1 MAPEVGERGDFPYLD
16 SNNYPGQPKRM
27 QRTTGVSPAVA
38 GSHLMASPPSAPR
51 RPHVVS
57 AHGDDREDPWFW
69 LREREDPEVLAYLEA
84 ENAYTEEETAP
95 LRGLRSGLFE
105 EMKARIKETD
115 MSVPARRGPWW
126 YYSRTEEGKDYGIH
140 CRRPARGRD
149 ELPPAGEP
157 GEEEQILLD
166 ENALAEGT
174 EYFAVGSAAVSHDHR
189 WLAYSTDHRGNEK
202 YELCFRPLDA
212 EIAPAPEAVPET
224 GYGLAWSAA
233 TDYVF
238 YVRMDEAQRPFQ
250 LWRHELGHDP
260 AGDVL
265 VFEEPDRRFSLGTG
279 TTRDTAFVLIGL
291 HSTNTTEWLAI
302 PSDDPLGE
310 PRVVLPRREGVEYA
324 VDHLTPTPGGAGWFV
339 VLTND
344 GAQDFRVLAAP
355 DDALGTE
362 TGWREVVPYRPGVRV
377 EDVDAFSSVL
387 VLSERSE
394 AQTQVRVLPLP
405 EGEPFEGD
413 LLESGWIVP
422 SIESPSSTW
431 LGTNPEPDAPALR
444 IGRMSLV
451 TPSSVLQITLAGR
464 EETLLKQ
471 EPVLGD
477 FDATRYTTYREWT
490 VAPDGTRVPLSVVHR
505 KDLALPAPCV
515 LYGYGAYEMSI
526 DPSFSP
532 HRLSLLDR
540 GIVFVIAHVRG
551 GGEMGRAWYEDGRM
565 EHKAN
570 TFSDYIASA
579 RHLLDAGIARPGAL
593 VGRGASA
600 GGLLIGAVA
609 NQAPE
614 LFRALVAE
622 VPFVDCVTT
631 MLDDELPLTVGE
643 WEEWGNPLADES
655 AYRRMLTY
663 SPYDNVR
670 GHNPDGSPRTYP
682 NLFVTAGLNDP
693 RVAYWEPAKWVAK
706 LRAES
711 PSTRVLLKTELGAG
725 HGGPSGRYD
734 AWKEEALV
742 YAFLLDVLGLAGG
755 D

>member
-1 MAPEVGERGDFPYLD
+1 
-16 SNNYPGQPKRM
+16 
-27 QRTTGVSPAVA
+27 
-38 GSHLMASPPSAPR
+38 MASPPAAPR
-51 RPHVVS
+51 RPHVIS
-57 AHGDDREDPWFW
+57 AHGDNREDPWFW
-69 LREREDPEVLAYLEA
+69 LRQREDPAVLAYLEA
-84 ENAYTEEETAP
+84 ENAYTEETTAP
-95 LRGLRSGLFE
+95 LADLRSGLFE

-115 MSVPARRGPWW
+115 MSVPTRRGPWW

-140 CRRPARGRD
+140 CRRPARGLQ

-157 GEEEQILLD
+157 GEDEEILLD
-166 ENALAEGT
+166 ENVLAEGSD
-174 EYFAVGSAAVSHDHR
+174 YFAVGSAAVSHDHR
-189 WLAYSTDHRGNEK
+189 WLAYSTDLRGDEK
-202 YELCFRPLDA
+202 YELQFRPLEA
-212 EIAPAPEAVPET
+212 GVAAAPESVPGT

-233 TDYVF
+233 ADHVF

-250 LWRHELGHDP
+250 LWRHQVGSDP

-265 VFEEPDRRFSLGTG
+265 VFEEADRRFSLGTG
-279 TTRDTAFVLIGL
+279 STRDTAWVLVGL
-291 HSTNTTEWLAI
+291 HSTNTTEWLAL
-302 PSDDPLGE
+302 PSDDPLAE

-324 VDHLTPTPGGAGWFV
+324 VDHLTPSAGGGGWFL

-344 GAQDFRVLAAP
+344 EAQDFRVLAAP
-355 DDALGTE
+355 DGEALGAPA
-362 TGWREVVPYRPGVRV
+362 GSAAWREVIPHRPGTRI
-377 EDVDAFSSVL
+377 EDVDAFGRAL
-387 VLSERSE
+387 VLSERAE
-394 AQTQVRVLPLP
+394 AQTQVHVLPLP
-405 EGEPFEGD
+405 AGEDPFADD
-413 LLESGWIVP
+413 LLQGGWIVP
-422 SIESPSSTW
+422 SMESPASTW
-431 LGTNPEPDAPALR
+431 LGANPEPDAPALR
-444 IGRMSLV
+444 TGRMSLV
-451 TPSSVLQITLAGR
+451 TPSSVLQITLDDR

-477 FDATRYTTYREWT
+477 FDPSRYTTYREWA

-505 KDLALPAPCV
+505 KDLQLPAPMV

-532 HRLSLLDR
+532 HRLSLYDR
-540 GIVFVIAHVRG
+540 GVAFAIAHVRG

-565 EHKAN
+565 EHKEN
-570 TFSDYIASA
+570 TFSDFIACG
-579 RHLLDAGIARPGAL
+579 RHLLDAGIALRGRL

-609 NQAPE
+609 NQAPD

-663 SPYDNVR
+663 SPYDNVK
-670 GHNPDGSPRTYP
+670 GQNPDGSVRTYP
-682 NLFVTAGLNDP
+682 DLFVTAGLNDP

-706 LRAES
+706 LRSES
-711 PSTRVLLKTELGAG
+711 PTTRVLLKTELGAG
-725 HGGPSGRYD
+725 HGGPSGRYE

-742 YAFLLDVLGLAGG
+742 YAFLLDVLGLTEGA
-755 D
+755 

>member
-1 MAPEVGERGDFPYLD
+1 MA
-16 SNNYPGQPKRM
+16 N
-27 QRTTGVSPAVA
+27 
-38 GSHLMASPPSAPR
+38 PPSAR
-51 RPHVVS
+51 RRLHVIS

-95 LRGLRSGLFE
+95 LAELRSGLFE

-115 MSVPARRGPWW
+115 MSVPTRRGPWW
-126 YYSRTEEGKDYGIH
+126 YYSRTEEGKDYGIY
-140 CRRPARGRD
+140 CRRPARGLQ

-166 ENALAEGT
+166 ENVLAEGT
-174 EYFAVGSAAVSHDHR
+174 DYFAVGSAAVSHDHH
-189 WLAYSTDHRGNEK
+189 WLAFSTDHLGNEK
-202 YELCFRPLDA
+202 YELRFRPLDA
-212 EIAPAPEAVPET
+212 GVAGASESVPET
-224 GYGLAWSAA
+224 GYGLAWSAEA
-233 TDYVF
+233 DHVF

-250 LWRHELGHDP
+250 LWRHRLGSDP
-260 AGDVL
+260 NGDVL
-265 VFEEPDRRFSLGTG
+265 IFEELDRRFSLGTG
-279 TTRDTAFVLIGL
+279 STRDTAFVLIGL
-291 HSTNTTEWLAI
+291 HSTNTTEWFAI
-302 PSDDPLGE
+302 PSSDPLAE

-324 VDHLTPTPGGAGWFV
+324 VDHLTPAAGGTGWFI
-339 VLTND
+339 VLTNEE
-344 GAQDFRVLAAP
+344 AQDFRVLAAP
-355 DDALGTE
+355 DDALGAATA
-362 TGWREVVPYRPGVRV
+362 TAAWREVVPHRPGTRI
-377 EDVDAFSSVL
+377 EDVDAFGRAL
-387 VLSERSE
+387 VLSERAE
-394 AQTQVRVLPLP
+394 AQPRVRVLPLP
-405 EGEPFEGD
+405 DQDEPFAAD
-413 LLESGWIVP
+413 LLQSGWVVP

-431 LGTNPEPDAPALR
+431 LGANPEPDAPALR
-444 IGRMSLV
+444 IGRTSLV
-451 TPSSVLQITLAGR
+451 TPSSVLQITLDKR
-464 EETLLKQ
+464 QETLLKQ

-477 FDATRYTTYREWT
+477 FDPARYTTYREWA

-505 KDLALPAPCV
+505 KDLELPAPCV

-532 HRLSLLDR
+532 HRLSLYDH
-540 GIVFVIAHVRG
+540 GIVFAIAHVRG

-570 TFSDYIASA
+570 TFSDFIACG
-579 RHLLDAGIARPGAL
+579 RHLLDVGIARPGHLAA
-593 VGRGASA
+593 RGGSA

-609 NQAPE
+609 NEAPE
-614 LFRALVAE
+614 LFRGLVAE

-655 AYRRMLTY
+655 AYLRMLTY
-663 SPYDNVR
+663 SPYDNVT
-670 GHNPDGSPRTYP
+670 GQNADGSLRTYP
-682 NLFVTAGLNDP
+682 DLFVTAGLNDP

-711 PSTRVLLKTELGAG
+711 PSTKVLLKTELGAG

-742 YAFLLDVLGLAGG
+742 YAFLLDVLGLAGEG
-755 D
+755 

>member
-1 MAPEVGERGDFPYLD
+1 
-16 SNNYPGQPKRM
+16 
-27 QRTTGVSPAVA
+27 
-38 GSHLMASPPSAPR
+38 MASPPSAPR

-69 LREREDPEVLAYLEA
+69 LRQREDPEVLAYLEA
-84 ENAYTEEETAP
+84 ENAYTEQETAP
-95 LRGLRSGLFE
+95 LATLRSGLFE

-115 MSVPARRGPWW
+115 MSVPARRGLWW
-126 YYSRTEEGKDYGIH
+126 YYTRTEEGKDYVIH
-140 CRRPARGRD
+140 CRRPARGPD

-157 GEEEQILLD
+157 GEEEQVLLD
-166 ENALAEGT
+166 ENALAAGT
-174 EYFAVGSAAVSHDHR
+174 DYFAVGSAAVSHDHG
-189 WLAYSTDHRGNEK
+189 WLAYSTDKLGNEK
-202 YELCFRPLDA
+202 YELRFKPLDA
-212 EIAPAPEAVPET
+212 ETPPAPEAVPET

-233 TDYVF
+233 ADYVF
-238 YVRMDEAQRPFQ
+238 YVRLDEAQRPFQ
-250 LWRHELGHDP
+250 LWRHQLGGDP

-279 TTRDTAFVLIGL
+279 STRDTAFVLVGL

-302 PSDDPLGE
+302 PSAEPLAE
-310 PRVVLPRREGVEYA
+310 PRMILPRREGVEYA
-324 VDHLTPTPGGAGWFV
+324 VDHLTPATGGSGWFV
-339 VLTND
+339 VLTNED
-344 GAQDFRVLAAP
+344 AQDFRVLAAP
-355 DDALGTE
+355 DGALGAP
-362 TGWREVVPYRPGVRV
+362 GAWREVVAHRPGTRV
-377 EDVDAFSSVL
+377 EDVDAFGSAL
-387 VLSERSE
+387 VLSERAE
-394 AQTQVRVLPLP
+394 AQTRVHVLPLP
-405 EGEPFEGD
+405 AGDPFEGD
-413 LLESGWIVP
+413 LLASGWIVP
-422 SIESPSSTW
+422 SVESPASTW
-431 LGTNPEPDAPALR
+431 LGANPEPDAPALR

-451 TPSSVLQITLAGR
+451 TPSSVLQITLDQR

-477 FDATRYTTYREWT
+477 FDPSRYTTYREWA

-505 KDLALPAPCV
+505 KDLQLPAPFI

-532 HRLSLLDR
+532 HRLSLYDR
-540 GIVFVIAHVRG
+540 GVAFAIAHVRG

-570 TFSDYIASA
+570 TFSDFIACA
-579 RHLLDAGIARPGAL
+579 RHVLGAGIARPGAL
-593 VGRGASA
+593 VGRGGSA

-643 WEEWGNPLADES
+643 WEEWGNPLADEA

-663 SPYDNVR
+663 SPYDNVT
-670 GHNPDGSPRTYP
+670 GQNTDGSPRRYP
-682 NLFVTAGLNDP
+682 DLFVTGGLNDP
-693 RVAYWEPAKWVAK
+693 RVSYWEPAKWVAK

-725 HGGPSGRYD
+725 HGGPSGRYE

-742 YAFLLDVLGLAGG
+742 YAFLLDVLGLAGTG
-755 D
+755 DSTGGAAAG